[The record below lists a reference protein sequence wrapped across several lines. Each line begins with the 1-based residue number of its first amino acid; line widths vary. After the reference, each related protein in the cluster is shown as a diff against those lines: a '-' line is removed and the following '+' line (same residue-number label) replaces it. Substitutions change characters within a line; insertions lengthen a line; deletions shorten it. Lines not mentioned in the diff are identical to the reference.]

1 MASRA
6 RDRRRRALERHERRE
21 SRRVRQRSRRRLR
34 RWAFGSIVGIGGVMI
49 VLSLVIPG
57 NLGQVGLTTDSSAE
71 QGVQVSIQTNEVVE
85 PDQPHPAYSTTPP
98 TSGWRYDIPQED
110 ITWGIRDVEVA
121 NEEQVSYLERG
132 AVMVQYNCP
141 EECSALIDD
150 LESVVNRYP
159 EGVVLAPY
167 SAMDAT
173 IALTA
178 WGWIDTF
185 ELFDDPRIDDFI
197 QAYIGRGPSTFQ

>member
-1 MASRA
+1 MAARA

-21 SRRVRQRSRRRLR
+21 SRRVRQRSRRRFR
-34 RWAFGSIVGIGGVMI
+34 RYAFGAIVGIGGVMI
-49 VLSLVIPG
+49 VLSLIIPG
-57 NLGQVGLTTDSSAE
+57 NLGQVGLPTDSSAE
-71 QGVQVSIQTNEVVE
+71 QGVQVSLQGNEVVE
-85 PDQPHPAYSTTPP
+85 PDQPHPAYSTSPP
-98 TSGWRYDIPQED
+98 TSGWRYDIPLED
-110 ITWGIRDVEVA
+110 ITWGSRDEEVPD
-121 NEEQVSYLERG
+121 EEQVSYLERG
-132 AVMVQYNCP
+132 AVMVQYNCT
-141 EECSALIDD
+141 EECTALIDD

-167 SAMDAT
+167 SGMDAT

-197 QAYIGRGPSTFQ
+197 QAYIGRGPSTFR

>member
-1 MASRA
+1 MAARA

-21 SRRVRQRSRRRLR
+21 SRRVRQRSRRKFR
-34 RWAFGSIVGIGGVMI
+34 RYAFGAIVGIGGVMI
-49 VLSLVIPG
+49 VLSLIIPG

-71 QGVQVSIQTNEVVE
+71 QGVQVSLQGNEVVE
-85 PDQPHPAYSTTPP
+85 PDQPHPAYSTSPP
-98 TSGWRYDIPQED
+98 TSGWRYDIPLED
-110 ITWGIRDVEVA
+110 ITWGSRDEEVPD
-121 NEEQVSYLERG
+121 EEQVSYLERG
-132 AVMVQYNCP
+132 AVMVQYNCA
-141 EECSALIDD
+141 EDCTALIDD

-167 SAMDAT
+167 SGMDAT

-197 QAYIGRGPSTFQ
+197 RAYIGRGPSTFR

>member
-1 MASRA
+1 MAARA
-6 RDRRRRALERHERRE
+6 RDRRRRALQRHERRE

-34 RWAFGSIVGIGGVMI
+34 RWAFGAIVGIGGVMI

-57 NLGQVGLTTDSSAE
+57 SLGQVGLTTDSSAE

-85 PDQPHPAYSTTPP
+85 PDQPHPAYSTSPP

-110 ITWGIRDVEVA
+110 IAWGSRDSEVA

-132 AVMVQYNCP
+132 AVMVQYNCQ

-159 EGVVLAPY
+159 EGVVARAVLR
-167 SAMDAT
+167 D
-173 IALTA
+173 
-178 WGWIDTF
+178 
-185 ELFDDPRIDDFI
+185 
-197 QAYIGRGPSTFQ
+197 GRHDCSHGVGLD

>member
-1 MASRA
+1 MAARA

-21 SRRVRQRSRRRLR
+21 SRRVRQRSRRKFR
-34 RWAFGSIVGIGGVMI
+34 RYAFGAIVGIGGVMI
-49 VLSLVIPG
+49 VLSLIIPG
-57 NLGQVGLTTDSSAE
+57 NLGQVGLPTDSSAE
-71 QGVQVSIQTNEVVE
+71 QGVQVSLQGNEVVE
-85 PDQPHPAYSTTPP
+85 PDQPHPAYSTSPP
-98 TSGWRYDIPQED
+98 TSGWRYDIPLED
-110 ITWGIRDVEVA
+110 ITWGSRDEEVPD
-121 NEEQVSYLERG
+121 EEQVSYLERG
-132 AVMVQYNCP
+132 AVMVQYNCT
-141 EECSALIDD
+141 EECTALIDD

-167 SAMDAT
+167 SGMDAT

-197 QAYIGRGPSTFQ
+197 QAYIGRGPSTFR

>member
-1 MASRA
+1 MAARA

-21 SRRVRQRSRRRLR
+21 SRRVRQRSRRRFR
-34 RWAFGSIVGIGGVMI
+34 RYAFGAIVGIGGVMI
-49 VLSLVIPG
+49 VLSLIIPG

-71 QGVQVSIQTNEVVE
+71 QGVQVSLQGNEVVE
-85 PDQPHPAYSTTPP
+85 PDQPHPAYSTSPP
-98 TSGWRYDIPQED
+98 TSGWRYDIPLED
-110 ITWGIRDVEVA
+110 ITWGSRDEEVP

-132 AVMVQYNCP
+132 AVMVQYNCT
-141 EECSALIDD
+141 EECTALIDD

-167 SAMDAT
+167 SGMDAT

-197 QAYIGRGPSTFQ
+197 QAYIGRGPSTFR